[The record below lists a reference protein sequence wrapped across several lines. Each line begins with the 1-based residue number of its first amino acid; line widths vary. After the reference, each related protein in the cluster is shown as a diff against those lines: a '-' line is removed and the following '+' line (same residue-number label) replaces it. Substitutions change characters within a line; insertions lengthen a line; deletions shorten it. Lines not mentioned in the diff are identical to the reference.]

1 MTTGL
6 KSIIANRQNLVT
18 SSTQNL
24 VQKNAW
30 KIATDLGKWLKIA
43 RNSDLPLKNS
53 TVYSFD
59 INKKI
64 ALKVDDIAI
73 RSNKHALIHSLKNIS
88 SYSFTEAE
96 SVAQSRRGKTSE
108 KNENINKQSNDA
120 QKQHTISK
128 QRANIRQPQLAE
140 LQNARQKLPSLVK
153 QFSDTREALD
163 QLIYADNNHEFEKI
177 FQLKQNLAY
186 YHYQLRDCEKS
197 IFNIKQELRLPPN
210 NADIEE
216 KLKREERDT
225 PANILNEYRQDIS
238 VWHQE
243 ERNKLAK
250 LEIEIADIVASKIM
264 QSTEHL
270 YLPRD
275 QAATPTKNQLS
286 KTIEKLTQLLEHH
299 QQAVECKS
307 HIYNMHM
314 KERALGS
321 NTQYANIPS
330 RQIADLDAAINETK
344 KIAHALQVYQGK
356 LELHG

>member
-6 KSIIANRQNLVT
+6 KSIIANRQNLLT

-24 VQKNAW
+24 VPKNGW
-30 KIATDLGKWLKIA
+30 KVATELGKWLKTA
-43 RNSDLPLKNS
+43 RNSNLPLKNS
-53 TVYSFD
+53 TIYSID
-59 INKKI
+59 INKKMT
-64 ALKVDDIAI
+64 LKGDNIAI
-73 RSNKHALIHSLKNIS
+73 HSSEHTLIHSLKNIS
-88 SYSFTEAE
+88 SHSFTEAK

-108 KNENINKQSNDA
+108 KNENINKPSNDA
-120 QKQHTISK
+120 QK

-163 QLIYADNNHEFEKI
+163 QLIYSNNNHEVEKI

-238 VWHQE
+238 IWHQE
-243 ERNKLAK
+243 ERNKLAQ
-250 LEIEIADIVASKIM
+250 LEIEIADIVASKTM
-264 QSTEHL
+264 QSTDHL

-275 QAATPTKNQLS
+275 QTATPTKNQLL

-330 RQIADLDAAINETK
+330 RQIADLDTAINETK

-356 LELHG
+356 LELQR